1 MAGLFQKVWNHTRK
15 DSKSIYGRSSLD
27 AGHRS
32 LHKRPLQYI
41 DEGNLPASPPPP
53 PHSPRQKKFGQK
65 LIKSFFYFL
74 SFQIGDPSQAA
85 DEREITP
92 NT

>member
-1 MAGLFQKVWNHTRK
+1 MDAAVSTPDIGRYINGHYNTLTKV
-15 DSKSIYGRSSLD
+15 I
-27 AGHRS
+27 
-32 LHKRPLQYI
+32 
-41 DEGNLPASPPPP
+41 LPASPLPPP
-53 PHSPRQKKFGQK
+53 PHSPRQEKKKIGQK
-65 LIKSFFYFL
+65 LSKSFFFL

>member
-1 MAGLFQKVWNHTRK
+1 MDAAVSTPDIGRHINGHCNTLTKV
-15 DSKSIYGRSSLD
+15 
-27 AGHRS
+27 
-32 LHKRPLQYI
+32 
-41 DEGNLPASPPPP
+41 NLPASPPPP
-53 PHSPRQKKFGQK
+53 PPLHSPRQENKEKFGLK
-65 LIKSFFYFL
+65 LIKSFFFVFL